1 MTEQP
6 QQPLPPPTLFLKL
19 STAGELENSLNP
31 KAHFK
36 VSPSLSIFFSVAY
49 AVLTI
54 LGISIH
60 FFSFRSGAA
69 HSYPMVDTTRLFDKT
84 DSISAELYDWEMD
97 LNQGKKDNPSLKFI
111 KRRVS
116 HTKLLRLG
124 VRGKKPRSC
133 LLDLQ

>member
-1 MTEQP
+1 MTEQQ

-31 KAHFK
+31 KVHFK
-36 VSPSLSIFFSVAY
+36 VSPSLCIFFSVAY

-69 HSYPMVDTTRLFDKT
+69 HSHPVADMTRLFDKT
-84 DSISAELYDWEMD
+84 DSISAELYSVALITMTGCMIIYNWDAHQ
-97 LNQGKKDNPSLKFI
+97 LP
-111 KRRVS
+111 
-116 HTKLLRLG
+116 H
-124 VRGKKPRSC
+124 
-133 LLDLQ
+133 